1 MASRLKA
8 IMRPTRWSLR
18 VAILSALAMI
28 AFAANSIIARLALGN
43 RGIDPGTFT
52 LLRLSSGAFSLIL
65 IVHFSATR
73 NRRKLEVLGSWTSA
87 TLLLVYAATFS
98 YAYISLSAA
107 TGALLLFA
115 VVQTVMLS
123 VALRSGERPGLT
135 RIAGLALA
143 LTGLIALV
151 GPGISRP
158 SPIGAFLMS
167 IAGVAW
173 AGYTLRG
180 RGSDRPV
187 LVTAGNFL
195 RSIPLALPL
204 WLLFLLLNREAVHV
218 DARGV
223 GLALLSGAVTSGLGY
238 ALWYKVLPSLSRS
251 QSGVIQMAPA
261 PLATVGGLIL
271 LGEPLTTQLLLASFL
286 VLSGVLIGVMGRQ
299 PKLLE

>member
-1 MASRLKA
+1 ML
-8 IMRPTRWSLR
+8 ML
-18 VAILSALAMI
+18 
-28 AFAANSIIARLALGN
+28 
-43 RGIDPGTFT
+43 
-52 LLRLSSGAFSLIL
+52 
-65 IVHFSATR
+65 
-73 NRRKLEVLGSWTSA
+73 
-87 TLLLVYAATFS
+87 YAATFS
-98 YAYISLSAA
+98 YAYISLGAA
-107 TGALLLFA
+107 TGALVLFA

-135 RIAGLALA
+135 GITGLALA

-158 SPIGAFLMS
+158 NPIGAFLMS

-218 DARGV
+218 DAKGV

-238 ALWYKVLPSLSRS
+238 AIWYTVLPSLSRS
-251 QSGVIQMAPA
+251 QSGIIQMAPA
-261 PLATVGGLIL
+261 PLATVGGLVL
-271 LGEPLTTQLLLASFL
+271 LGEPLTSQLLLASFL
-286 VLSGVLIGVMGRQ
+286 VLSGVLIGVMVRQ